1 MMRIALKKL
10 SRREIT
16 LPVVLAIV
24 SVLVMV
30 GAYLFLPIG
39 ADYHAAFRPAALALV
54 RGETPYKVTLFYN
67 PPWTL
72 LPILPIAL
80 LPEKV
85 GNAILFMA
93 CLAVYSY
100 LPRKLNATLAVSIL
114 FVISPPVL
122 YDLWSININWLVM
135 LGYFMPPQIGLFF
148 VLMKPQVGGLMAL
161 FWLVEAWREG
171 GIRQVFKT
179 FAPVTVM
186 IVLSLLVF
194 PGWFL
199 KSPGLV
205 DISWNVSLWPLS
217 IPIGLLLISLA
228 LRLRKARFAY
238 MASPFLSPYV
248 ALNSYSTVI
257 LGLVDYPWEI
267 VSVIVGMW
275 IFCLLVI

>member
-1 MMRIALKKL
+1 MRIALKKL

-16 LPVVLAIV
+16 LPVILAIV
-24 SVLVMV
+24 SVLVIL
-30 GAYLFLPIG
+30 GAYFFLPIG
-39 ADYHAAFRPAALALV
+39 ADYHAAFRPAALAIA
-54 RGETPYKVTLFYN
+54 RGENPYEVTLFYN

-72 LPILPIAL
+72 LPLLPIAL
-80 LPEKV
+80 LPEKL

-93 CLAVYSY
+93 CLVAYTY
-100 LPRKLNATLAVSIL
+100 LPRKLNASLAVTLIFL
-114 FVISPPVL
+114 ISPPVL

-135 LGYFMPPQIGLFF
+135 LGYLMPPQIGLFF

-171 GIRQVFKT
+171 GLRQVFKT

-186 IVLSLLVF
+186 IVISLLIF

-228 LRLRKARFAY
+228 LRLRKARYAY

-257 LGLVDYPWEI
+257 LGLVDNPWEI
-267 VSVIVGMW
+267 FAAVVGMW
-275 IFCLLVI
+275 IFCLLAL